1 MDADPKSEISMVNIA
16 QQAKNRSMAIKGQA
30 DELSLRDLESER
42 LKGTISVNELKETL
56 QDSMK
61 LKLAISKFGLSF
73 TKNNISFICLLV
85 KRINGKRIS
94 IL

>member
-56 QDSMK
+56 EDSMK

-73 TKNNISFICLLV
+73 TKNNISFISLLV